1 MMEQDF
7 IKTLQTL
14 LDKQAE
20 IIKQDIKKDF
30 EQFITSISNSLKE
43 IDIRLEE
50 IEKNIKAISF
60 DIKSVKIACL
70 ELLDDSINHIHLVNE
85 VETSKPIRRSYKEHT
100 G

>member
-14 LDKQAE
+14 LDKQAD

-30 EQFITSISNSLKE
+30 DQFITPISNSLKE
-43 IDIRLEE
+43 IDTRLEE

-70 ELLDDSINHIHLVNE
+70 ELLDDSINHIHSVNE
-85 VETSKPIRRSYKEHT
+85 VETSKPIRKSYKEQT

>member
-1 MMEQDF
+1 MEQDI
-7 IKTLQTL
+7 IKTLQGL
-14 LDKQAE
+14 LDRQAE